1 MSAGIEDQI
10 RAVADA
16 AFDQTSA
23 VERNRYVRASRSS
36 HRRWWLAAAASVLVV
51 ALIGAIALIDRSDS
65 PTTPA
70 DIVGPIDDDA
80 SGPEVADP
88 LSATTVAPA
97 PTTTV
102 DVDTE
107 PSVTPSQRAV
117 EPVLPDPSRL
127 RYQDPLPDDAV
138 AFVDDDSLRP
148 PEVVELPSVPGP
160 EPGDD
165 APARQ
170 AWFVLM
176 DGAEVEATG
185 AIFEITDDWNPSQFS
200 GEPVDIGVAGAV
212 FVDDTE
218 AAIAWPVNGS
228 PRIVAAAAFL
238 LTGRS
243 DPEVS
248 TAELTAVARAVGSS
262 DDWSTVE
269 LEEQGV
275 FVFEMLSAVGVP
287 AEGLPFT
294 IVEHGRGLRVVLQR
308 FDEPL
313 TEQRFLAFAADTL
326 RQAGGALP
334 ADAALGDTA
343 IDPDVGYIE
352 LLSPVDVVVVTFNRP
367 GLGSLIDIAAADD
380 LDTAFDGTISAP
392 PKPGR

>member
-1 MSAGIEDQI
+1 MIEDQI

-23 VERNRYVRASRSS
+23 VERDRYVTTSRSS

-51 ALIGAIALIDRSDS
+51 ALIGAVALIDRSDA
-65 PTTPA
+65 PT
-70 DIVGPIDDDA
+70 
-80 SGPEVADP
+80 
-88 LSATTVAPA
+88 TTVAPA

-107 PSVTPSQRAV
+107 PATTPSQRAI
-117 EPVLPDPSRL
+117 EPVFPDPSGL
-127 RYQDPLPDDAV
+127 RYQDPLPDDVV
-138 AFVDDDSLRP
+138 AFVDGRSLRP

-165 APARQ
+165 FPGRQ

-176 DGAEVEATG
+176 DGAEVEASG
-185 AIFEITDDWNPSQFS
+185 AIFERNDDWNPSQFS
-200 GEPVDIGVAGAV
+200 GEPVDIGVEGAV

-218 AAIAWPVNGS
+218 AAIAWPVDGS
-228 PRIVAAAAFL
+228 PRIVATQSFL
-238 LTGRS
+238 LFGGS

-248 TAELTAVARAVGSS
+248 TAELTAVARAVGTSE
-262 DDWSTVE
+262 DWTTVE

-275 FVFEMLSAVGVP
+275 FVFEVPSALGD
-287 AEGLPFT
+287 AAGGLPST
-294 IVEHGRGLRVVLQR
+294 IVEHGPGLRVVLRR

-326 RQAGGALP
+326 RPAGAELP

-343 IDPDVGYIE
+343 IDPDGSYIE
-352 LLSPVDVVVVTFNRP
+352 LLSPVDVVVVTFGRP

-380 LDTAFDGTISAP
+380 LDTAFDGTIAAP
-392 PKPGR
+392 PRPGR